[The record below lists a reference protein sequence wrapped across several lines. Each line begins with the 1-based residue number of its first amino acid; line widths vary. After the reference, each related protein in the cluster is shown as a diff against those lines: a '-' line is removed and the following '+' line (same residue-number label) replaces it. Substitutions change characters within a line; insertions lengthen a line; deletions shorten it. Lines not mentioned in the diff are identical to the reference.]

1 MSLSPEVN
9 YNPGSKINDTDEIAL
24 GHVLMR
30 RTISSLTNFDWLC
43 WIYCIEE
50 YTFQPFWPK
59 ESGKVSFISQHLN
72 IGFNC
77 VPFEISSPEQ
87 TKNLFFLF
95 ESQPTQPLA
104 TEIEWFQ

>member
-1 MSLSPEVN
+1 MSLSPEVY

-59 ESGKVSFISQHLN
+59 ESGKVSFISQHSN
-72 IGFNC
+72 IRFNC
-77 VPFEISSPEQ
+77 VPFENFITWTNQ
-87 TKNLFFLF
+87 KNFLLF